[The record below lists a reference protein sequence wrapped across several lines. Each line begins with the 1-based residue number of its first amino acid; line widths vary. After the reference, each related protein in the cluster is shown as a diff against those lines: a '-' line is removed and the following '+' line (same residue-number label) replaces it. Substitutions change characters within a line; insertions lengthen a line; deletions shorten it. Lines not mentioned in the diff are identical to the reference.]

1 MKKHHYIEMIFLLTL
16 FLMPGCQTEEST
28 PVSTPNH
35 RVVNREGWNSVL
47 NVSKLGVRQA
57 RVEYGHMI
65 QYSDD
70 PVVHLDEGVVV
81 DFFDKNGV
89 DQSHLT
95 SLRGSYHEQ
104 SKDVE
109 ALDHVVVVSD
119 TGIIL
124 LTESLR
130 WDTQNEKI
138 VSDTN
143 VTFIQ
148 ANDTLYGKGFQ
159 SDSNLQNWVIL
170 EPWGVREK
178 GIDLQSLE
186 KEMDGDRPDSDNQVD
201 LPADT
206 SRAIQSDSTGEG
218 G

>member
-1 MKKHHYIEMIFLLTL
+1 MNRNSYIGMIALVLWSFIL
-16 FLMPGCQTEEST
+16 GCQTKEAT
-28 PVSTPNH
+28 YVSTPNH
-35 RVVNREGWNSVL
+35 PVVNREGWSSVL

-65 QYSDD
+65 QYLDD
-70 PVVHLDEGVVV
+70 PVVYLDEGVVV
-81 DFFDKNGV
+81 DFYDKNGV

-95 SLRGSYHEQ
+95 SLRGTYHEQ

-119 TGIIL
+119 TGIVL

-130 WDTQNEKI
+130 WDTHNEKI

-148 ANDTLYGKGFQ
+148 GSDTLYGKGFQ

-178 GIDLQSLE
+178 GIDFHSLE
-186 KEMDGDRPDSDNQVD
+186 KEMDKEPSGSKSQTDAPADS
-201 LPADT
+201 LPAV
-206 SRAIQSDSTGEG
+206 SDSTGEG